1 MGFMRAIIVIDLE
14 IDDGQ
19 RPGTRFARLE
29 WVAKS
34 VAGFVVYLRR
44 VRQLNT
50 VTVHP
55 ESSANLLPAEGLID
69 IPIPPQPLPQSSP

>member
-1 MGFMRAIIVIDLE
+1 MRAIIVSDLE

-34 VAGFVVYLRR
+34 VAGFVVYLKR

-55 ESSANLLPAEGLID
+55 GSSAGKLPTEGLID
-69 IPIPPQPLPQSSP
+69 IPIPPQPLPQSRPR

>member
-1 MGFMRAIIVIDLE
+1 MRAIIVIDLE

-44 VRQLNT
+44 VQQLNT

-55 ESSANLLPAEGLID
+55 GSSAGKLPTEGLID
-69 IPIPPQPLPQSSP
+69 IPIPPQPLPQSSPR

>member
-1 MGFMRAIIVIDLE
+1 MRAIIVIDLE

-44 VRQLNT
+44 VQQLGGSVDKSGT
-50 VTVHP
+50 AGVGTRLGGDDVGHLRV
-55 ESSANLLPAEGLID
+55 AFRG
-69 IPIPPQPLPQSSP
+69 

>member
-1 MGFMRAIIVIDLE
+1 MRAIIVIDLE

-44 VRQLNT
+44 VRRLNT

-55 ESSANLLPAEGLID
+55 GSSAGKLPTEGLID
-69 IPIPPQPLPQSSP
+69 IPILPQPLPQSSPR

>member
-1 MGFMRAIIVIDLE
+1 MRAIIVIDLE

-55 ESSANLLPAEGLID
+55 GSSASKLPTEGFID
-69 IPIPPQPLPQSSP
+69 IPIPPQPLPQSRPR

>member
-1 MGFMRAIIVIDLE
+1 MRAINVIDLE

-34 VAGFVVYLRR
+34 VAGFVVYLKR

-55 ESSANLLPAEGLID
+55 GSSAGKLPTEGLID
-69 IPIPPQPLPQSSP
+69 IPIPPQPLPQSRPR